1 MIFSTIEF
9 NLKKFE
15 KYLKDETILLDF
27 GCGVGIWKKR
37 IPKKILKIFLFD
49 SNQIAKI
56 IKKKYS
62 NNKKIFVIRNIN
74 EIKKLKVNTVIVNS
88 VFQYVK
94 EKE

>member
-37 IPKKILKIFLFD
+37 IPKKISKIFLYD
-49 SNQIAKI
+49 SNLQLQN
-56 IKKKYS
+56 Y
-62 NNKKIFVIRNIN
+62 
-74 EIKKLKVNTVIVNS
+74 
-88 VFQYVK
+88 
-94 EKE
+94 